1 MSALL
6 LSALSGSWC
15 KGSVA
20 LSANHFVTFVFSCKG
35 SQSWL
40 DFDGSS
46 ATTSKSEDEMES
58 RFLLDVV
65 VAQGSAI
72 FQLLSSED
80 ESLLVGRNTFLILNF
95 SPKEK
100 LVKRTTWKSELLDIV
115 NGVALFDIQSN
126 CLSCQSLNEDL
137 HFYCVWKLI

>member
-1 MSALL
+1 
-6 LSALSGSWC
+6 
-15 KGSVA
+15 
-20 LSANHFVTFVFSCKG
+20 
-35 SQSWL
+35 
-40 DFDGSS
+40 
-46 ATTSKSEDEMES
+46 MES

>member
-1 MSALL
+1 
-6 LSALSGSWC
+6 
-15 KGSVA
+15 
-20 LSANHFVTFVFSCKG
+20 
-35 SQSWL
+35 
-40 DFDGSS
+40 
-46 ATTSKSEDEMES
+46 MES

-126 CLSCQSLNEDL
+126 RLACQGLNENL
-137 HFYCVWKLI
+137 HFCCV